1 MKLNLDCMKDILLRI
16 ESGPYGE
23 IIKFHSLCD
32 DLSEYEQDVIA
43 YSCLMLESEKCITLE
58 SKRYIRSNGIVINT
72 ITGMTMKGH
81 NLVATFSDKDKWSK
95 IKKFAAENATKAFS
109 VILEHSL
116 RLGLDAL

>member
-1 MKLNLDCMKDILLRI
+1 
-16 ESGPYGE
+16 
-23 IIKFHSLCD
+23 
-32 DLSEYEQDVIA
+32 
-43 YSCLMLESEKCITLE
+43 
-58 SKRYIRSNGIVINT
+58 
-72 ITGMTMKGH
+72 MKGH

>member
-1 MKLNLDCMKDILLRI
+1 MKDILLRI

-58 SKRYIRSNGIVINT
+58 SKRYIRSNGIVIKHDNWDDNE
-72 ITGMTMKGH
+72 G
-81 NLVATFSDKDKWSK
+81 AQFSCHV
-95 IKKFAAENATKAFS
+95 F
-109 VILEHSL
+109 
-116 RLGLDAL
+116 R